1 MKTVLLAIGAVC
13 FLCNAARGEETAIEA
28 AQRLGAQLTNTQVA
42 VSDKVLEEIAV
53 LAFRVA
59 VAVPEK
65 GMEASR
71 KELEG
76 LMALRKQLEK
86 HSGAVENLL
95 ALRLQRVVD
104 SAVLYEILRQQAAET
119 NVSLV
124 SPYRNPDVRPP
135 FVAGSLRPETVR
147 ALLDENKVDELA
159 RVEFVLKGDSRL
171 AQGFRKGGVT
181 VQEIL
186 DGKWDGKVPK
196 EAEERFMQ
204 IQGDPIIFG
213 IPDQEGLAG
222 LKDFLLVATFVA
234 VDQARDT
241 RRFAGLYLEN
251 RLPTT
256 PALLRATI
264 KEQLKANPFRRV
276 AESFPAHETHDIS
289 LIQIGD
295 LDKDQRGLSRARA
308 LVWVLTPFVPHPEL
322 LGPMGIDFAADG
334 SGKFGFLLRQ
344 RRNPGKL

>member
-1 MKTVLLAIGAVC
+1 MKGVLPTICAVC

-28 AQRLGAQLTNTQVA
+28 AQRLGAQLMNTQVA

-59 VAVPEK
+59 SVVPEK
-65 GMEASR
+65 GLEASR

-76 LMALRKQLEK
+76 LIALRKQLEK

-104 SAVLYEILRQQAAET
+104 STVLYEIVREQAAET
-119 NVSLV
+119 NFSLV
-124 SPYRNPDVRPP
+124 SPYKNPDVQPP

-147 ALLDENKVDELA
+147 ALLDENKVDEQTQ
-159 RVEFVLKGDSRL
+159 VGFVLKGDGWL
-171 AQGFRKGGVT
+171 AQGFRKSGVT
-181 VQEIL
+181 VEEIL
-186 DGKWDGKVPK
+186 AGKWRGKVPK
-196 EAEERFMQ
+196 EVEEGFRQ
-204 IQGDPIIFG
+204 IRGDPIIWG
-213 IPDQEGLAG
+213 VPEEEGLAA
-222 LKDFLLVATFVA
+222 LKDFLLVSTFVEI
-234 VDQARDT
+234 DQARDT
-241 RRFAGLYLEN
+241 RRFAGLYLGN

-256 PALLRATI
+256 QVLLMDAI

-276 AESFPAHETHDIS
+276 AESKPAHETHDRS
-289 LIQIGD
+289 LLQIGD
-295 LDKDQRGLSRARA
+295 LDKDQHGLSRARA

-322 LGPMGIDFAADG
+322 LGPVGIDFAADG

-344 RRNPGKL
+344 RRNSGKL